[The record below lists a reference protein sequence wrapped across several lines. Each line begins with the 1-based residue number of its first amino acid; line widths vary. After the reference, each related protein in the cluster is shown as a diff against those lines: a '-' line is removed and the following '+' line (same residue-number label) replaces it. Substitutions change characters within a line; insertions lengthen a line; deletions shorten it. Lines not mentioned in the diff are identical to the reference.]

1 MEEPMAKA
9 VRSLSPKQIAER
21 TQLHRQ
27 AVIQLARLAAKNA
40 VKEEMRAQG
49 IRLTLVFPAV
59 ITAKAN
65 EYLSA
70 HRELFD
76 EARERA
82 KRLGYVDPLADIKTN
97 TRTTNTQSIGTSAV
111 QNSCTEWRDK

>member
-1 MEEPMAKA
+1 MA

-40 VKEEMRAQG
+40 VKAEMRAQG
-49 IRLTLVFPAV
+49 VRLTLVFPAT
-59 ITAKAN
+59 ITAKAS

-70 HRELFD
+70 HPELFD

-82 KRLGYVDPLADIKTN
+82 RKLGYVDPLSANISSDAQTRSEPISN
-97 TRTTNTQSIGTSAV
+97 TSTV
-111 QNSCTEWRDK
+111 QNSGAK

>member
-1 MEEPMAKA
+1 MA

-27 AVIQLARLAAKNA
+27 AVIQFARSAAKRA

-49 IRLTLVFPAV
+49 IRLTLVFPAT
-59 ITAKAN
+59 ITAKAS

-70 HRELFD
+70 HPELFD

-82 KRLGYVDPLADIKTN
+82 RKLG
-97 TRTTNTQSIGTSAV
+97 
-111 QNSCTEWRDK
+111 